1 MLDFYKYLVLSI
13 MSDVKETPQT
23 KDQCSCSSCSCL
35 LAYSKASF
43 LNALTYFILFH
54 IRLLLPEN
62 REVASKLGIAT
73 ALMFTFPIIT
83 FYICFY
89 FIFHGKEEPLA
100 WSGFAAVG
108 AANIVVAGYVYSA
121 FSESDEEFL
130 KDQKR
135 MFDNDESG
143 PRVGAFKQRT
153 D

>member
-1 MLDFYKYLVLSI
+1 MARK
-13 MSDVKETPQT
+13 
-23 KDQCSCSSCSCL
+23 
-35 LAYSKASF
+35 
-43 LNALTYFILFH
+43 LF
-54 IRLLLPEN
+54 
-62 REVASKLGIAT
+62 IAT

-89 FIFHGKEEPLA
+89 FVFADKEEPLA

-108 AANIVVAGYVYSA
+108 AANIVVFGYVYSA
-121 FSESDEEFL
+121 FSESDEDFENEN
-130 KDQKR
+130 KR